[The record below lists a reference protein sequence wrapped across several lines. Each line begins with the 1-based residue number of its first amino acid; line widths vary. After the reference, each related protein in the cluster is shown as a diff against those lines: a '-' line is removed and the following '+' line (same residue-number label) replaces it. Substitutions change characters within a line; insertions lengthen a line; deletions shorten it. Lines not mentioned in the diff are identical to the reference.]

1 MIETE
6 TSRQLEVSFY
16 KAKLY

>member
-16 KAKLY
+16 KPKL